1 MDAYYK
7 QTLTRMWYFGF
18 RFHAFWFFLA
28 VIIEPRATFLSV
40 TFFYFFGH
48 FLGSPH
54 AKMVRNNGGKKWLV
68 VVFNRKYLD
77 KKKQWQNCSL
87 IPMFKGHSR
96 PAQKCGKIENCRI
109 FGVIRASF

>member
-77 KKKQWQNCSL
+77 KKTMAKLFHNSHVFRGTRDQLKNAEKL
-87 IPMFKGHSR
+87 
-96 PAQKCGKIENCRI
+96 KIVA
-109 FGVIRASF
+109 FLG